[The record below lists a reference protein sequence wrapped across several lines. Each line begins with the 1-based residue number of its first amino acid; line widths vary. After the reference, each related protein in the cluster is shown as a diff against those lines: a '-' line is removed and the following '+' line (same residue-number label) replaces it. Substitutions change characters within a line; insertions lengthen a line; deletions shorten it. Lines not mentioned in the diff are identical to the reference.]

1 MNFKDVKIGNK
12 LILGFSSIL
21 LVAMIIGYIGYNG
34 MQVIHGYLD
43 DVTETRLPSIRSL
56 LIISE
61 ADSEIDAGKNALLSN
76 NITPEIEKEIY
87 EQHFKAAKE
96 RADEAMRVFEA
107 LPHTPEEE
115 IVWKEFILAWNDWW
129 QHQEEFLVLAK
140 KYSSDKTEK
149 AYKEM
154 SDYALITVVGPFTK
168 AENLIN
174 SLIKINSKL
183 TIESKK
189 NAEESSRLAVTFLFV
204 VMLIGALISIFLAI
218 IISNAITRPLAKG
231 VKLAD
236 AIAKGDLTVTIDIDQ
251 KDEVGQLAIALKAMV
266 EKLKGIVLEISNG
279 VTVLG
284 TSASEILTTV
294 TEVSTGAAE
303 TATSV
308 SETTTTIEEVR
319 QTAMV
324 SNQKAQFLRVSSQ
337 KAADS
342 VDKGR
347 DSINEVIVSMKKIDN
362 QMNLISETVLKLAD
376 QNRTIGEITSSV
388 TDIADQSNLLA
399 VNAAIEA
406 AKAGEQGRG
415 FTVVALEIRSLAD
428 QSKKATAQVKEILNE
443 INKSVNQ
450 TVGVTEQGA
459 RTVEE
464 GRKLVGLSG
473 EVIEVLADNVEEASQ
488 ASIQIS
494 ASNQQQMAGME
505 QIVPAMENIKVASQ
519 QNVLGIRQA
528 QAAAHD
534 LNSLGQNLKEIVAKF
549 KI

>member
-1 MNFKDVKIGNK
+1 MIF
-12 LILGFSSIL
+12 GFSSIL
-21 LVAMIIGYIGYNG
+21 LVAMIIGYIGYSG
-34 MQVIHGYLD
+34 MQVIHGHFD
-43 DVTETRLPSIRSL
+43 DMTEIRLPGIRSL

-61 ADSEIDAGKNALLSN
+61 AHTAIDAGEKALLSS
-76 NITPEIEKEIY
+76 NITPEIEREIY
-87 EQHFKAAKE
+87 EQHFKVSKA
-96 RADEAMRVFEA
+96 RADESINVFES
-107 LPHTPEEE
+107 LPQTTEEAF
-115 IVWKEFILAWNDWW
+115 VWKEFILSWNEWW
-129 QHQEEFLVLAK
+129 KHHEDFLVLAK
-140 KYSSDKTEK
+140 KYNSNKTEK
-149 AYKEM
+149 AYNEM
-154 SDYALITVVGPFTK
+154 SDYVLITIAEPFTK
-168 AENLIN
+168 TENSINKLVTINNNLIV
-174 SLIKINSKL
+174 
-183 TIESKK
+183 ESKK
-189 NAEESSRLAVTFLFV
+189 ISEEKSRQAILFLFV
-204 VMLIGALISIFLAI
+204 VMLIGALASIFLAI
-218 IISNAITRPLAKG
+218 IISNAITKPLAKG
-231 VKLAD
+231 VKLAE
-236 AIAKGDLTVTIDIDQ
+236 AIAKGDLTIAIDIDQ
-251 KDEVGQLAIALKAMV
+251 KDEVGQLANALKYMV

-362 QMNLISETVLKLAD
+362 QMNIISETVLKLAD

-464 GRKLVGLSG
+464 GRKLVELSG
-473 EVIEVLADNVEEASQ
+473 EVIEVLAENVEEAAQ

-528 QAAAHD
+528 QTAAHD
-534 LNSLGQNLKEIVAKF
+534 LNSLGQNLKDIVAKF
-549 KI
+549 KM